1 MLTGLSAMIGPCLKE
16 LTRLSPLAMKKTNR
30 EEEQPMPFEL
40 LRAGDIDTQ
49 QIFVKPPMVVA

>member
-1 MLTGLSAMIGPCLKE
+1 
-16 LTRLSPLAMKKTNR
+16 MKKTNR